1 MGVQVNGLYRNG
13 DGSPRSVLNRQ
24 FISFSYDKKDIE
36 EFGLVVVF
44 DGQGLDKEAYS
55 PFQDITTEQEELNG
69 QLFWRS
75 KFNANKLSFTLATDG
90 MTVQQLERFKFH
102 FRPGY
107 NKELILSEHHN
118 RAILARV
125 ASAPRIKLTPF
136 KHEESIQLS
145 SYPSYPVVT
154 TLYKGEISL
163 EFVMDEPY
171 WYSKKSHQDNI
182 YQPPTSDISSDTK
195 LGVIGVQKT
204 DGTIVLNGTINGN
217 SALYFSIGGT
227 VPRNQP
233 FKVLLNNSTTI
244 SKEYSDLQ
252 LGFRLLDKTSYI
264 EGGTLQFDKLMS
276 FCVENSTLS
285 SQQNFDLIG
294 IQIRLVKPSFGEITF
309 DNFIIKPEIYLD
321 KDVKIFHEDGV
332 PFKNLITSSC
342 FLADGQYAEV
352 GEEVVISSE
361 GISLINNEETEKEE
375 KKLYYCGTAP
385 ANPILSFDIAVLKD
399 GDYKISFEKNGTDD
413 LNEPY
418 IRIGKDKYLRFG
430 LPSIFTSYNYVLD
443 AIKNYGLDSSFLEVK
458 KAIQAVA
465 FDYYTRAYALQILE
479 QFNKASG
486 KIEDSSFQI
495 NFRNDFSNFFTDD
508 KLHCD
513 INNQTGMVTISC
525 TIANSVEK
533 ITEKAGNMIKSNYL
547 VIEPSEDK
555 YQNISSNVDIS
566 NLTIN
571 YKYMYL

>member
-13 DGSPRSVLNRQ
+13 DGSPRSVLSRQ
-24 FISFSYDKKDIE
+24 FISFSYGDINIE

-90 MTVQQLERFKFH
+90 MTVEQLERFKFH

-136 KHEESIQLS
+136 KSEQQIKIKEI
-145 SYPSYPVVT
+145 SYPIVT
-154 TLYKGEISL
+154 TIYKGEISL
-163 EFVMDEPY
+163 EFVMDDPF
-171 WYSKKSHQDNI
+171 WYSK
-182 YQPPTSDISSDTK
+182 
-195 LGVIGVQKT
+195 L
-204 DGTIVLNGTINGN
+204 
-217 SALYFSIGGT
+217 
-227 VPRNQP
+227 
-233 FKVLLNNSTTI
+233 
-244 SKEYSDLQ
+244 
-252 LGFRLLDKTSYI
+252 SYI
-264 EGGTLQFDKLMS
+264 DELSEENLKLVYEDNLPTLEDLK
-276 FCVENSTLS
+276 EN
-285 SQQNFDLIG
+285 
-294 IQIRLVKPSFGEITF
+294 
-309 DNFIIKPEIYLD
+309 
-321 KDVKIFHEDGV
+321 
-332 PFKNLITSSC
+332 C
-342 FLADGQYAEV
+342 FLA
-352 GEEVVISSE
+352 
-361 GISLINNEETEKEE
+361 NNEVKGSPTSI
-375 KKLYYCGTAP
+375 LYYCGTAP
-385 ANPILSFDIAVLKD
+385 VNPILSFDITISKNEDVESK
-399 GDYKISFEKNGTDD
+399 DYKILSFEKNGVDD

-418 IRIGKDKYLRFG
+418 IKIGKDKYLRFG
-430 LPSIFTSYNYVLD
+430 LPSIFTSYNYVLNT
-443 AIKNYGLDSSFLEVK
+443 IKNYGVGSSFLEVR

-486 KIEDSSFQI
+486 KIEDSSFQE
-495 NFRNDFSNFFTDD
+495 NFRNDFSNFFNEN
-508 KLHCD
+508 KPFHCN

-525 TIANSVEK
+525 TVANSEEE

-555 YQNISSNVDIS
+555 YQNISSNVNIS
-566 NLTIN
+566 NLTID